1 MCYNGRIIAEYKFL
15 RIKGV
20 LMNMN
25 KDLEDFSI
33 VHDNGMNNN
42 NFVDS
47 LCHPE
52 LVSRSLNHE
61 ILKQVQNDNTLGNN
75 SLCHPEFISGSQEED
90 ILKRVPS
97 DNVFMQNNR
106 ELVGA
111 HKAFTLSESLIMM
124 AIVGVIAVITLVS
137 LSGLKPNKD
146 KLLLQKAHRATLE
159 AVAEIANDTVAYPP
173 LQSADASFRGHLLFA
188 ARRQVEMA
196 LFTPDLTQAITGDG
210 VDCTIYG
217 TPGGDTVPKQLMC
230 SKLDANGNP
239 IETTNADG
247 LIVFVYTTDCKK
259 NPPRLTLDP
268 LDPIDT
274 STRGGD
280 TVVDNTPTPTGT
292 LKPTGGGHS
301 DSVLPNIGSA
311 GETTTSG
318 NVKITPASAVLTD
331 RSVPTRDSGKYTS
344 ENKFAYL
351 FAHIMQPSG
360 KDISCNNKVCTFNTS
375 DGMSWTV
382 TDNFSAG
389 NVNSTATI
397 KVDINGDKK
406 PNKAYNPD
414 KPTEVKTPDQFT
426 FTVRANGQVTVPAND
441 AVAQKYLQSRK

>member
-1 MCYNGRIIAEYKFL
+1 
-15 RIKGV
+15 
-20 LMNMN
+20 MNMN

-33 VHDNGMNNN
+33 VYDNGMNNN
-42 NFVDS
+42 NFVD
-47 LCHPE
+47 
-52 LVSRSLNHE
+52 
-61 ILKQVQNDNTLGNN
+61 

-90 ILKRVPS
+90 ILKRVPN
-97 DNVFMQNNR
+97 DR

-196 LFTPDLTQAITGDG
+196 LFTPDLTQAITDDKL
-210 VDCTIYG
+210 DCTIYG
-217 TPGGDTVPKQLMC
+217 TPGGAPTAPKQLMC
-230 SKLDANGNP
+230 RKEDANGNP
-239 IETTNADG
+239 VTYLNSNG
-247 LIVFVYTTDCKK
+247 LIDFVYTTDCKK
-259 NPPRLTLDP
+259 NPPKLTLDP
-268 LDPIDT
+268 LDPVDT

-344 ENKFAYL
+344 ANKFAYL

-441 AVAQKYLQSRK
+441 TVAQKYLQSRK

>member
-1 MCYNGRIIAEYKFL
+1 
-15 RIKGV
+15 
-20 LMNMN
+20 MNMN

-33 VHDNGMNNN
+33 VYDNGMNNN

-52 LVSRSLNHE
+52 
-61 ILKQVQNDNTLGNN
+61 
-75 SLCHPEFISGSQEED
+75 FISESQEED
-90 ILKRVPS
+90 ILKRVPN
-97 DNVFMQNNR
+97 DR

-217 TPGGDTVPKQLMC
+217 TPGGNPNTVPYSLMC
-230 SKLDANGNP
+230 AKEDANGNP
-239 IETTNADG
+239 VTRLNSDG
-247 LIVFVYTTDCKK
+247 LTEFVYTTDCKK
-259 NPPRLTLDP
+259 NLPKLT

-274 STRGGD
+274 STFNTGN
-280 TVVDNTPTPTGT
+280 TVNTVNTGSNTIET

-331 RSVPTRDSGKYTS
+331 RSVPKRDSGKYTS

-441 AVAQKYLQSRK
+441 TVAQKYLQSRK

>member
-1 MCYNGRIIAEYKFL
+1 
-15 RIKGV
+15 
-20 LMNMN
+20 MNMN

-61 ILKQVQNDNTLGNN
+61 ILNQVQNDNMLGNS

-90 ILKRVPS
+90 ILKRVPN
-97 DNVFMQNNR
+97 DR

-196 LFTPDLTQAITGDG
+196 LFTPDLTQAITDDKL
-210 VDCTIYG
+210 DCTIYG
-217 TPGGDTVPKQLMC
+217 TPGGAPTAPKQLMC
-230 SKLDANGNP
+230 RKEDANGNP
-239 IETTNADG
+239 VTYLNSNG
-247 LIVFVYTTDCKK
+247 LIDFVYTTDCKK
-259 NPPRLTLDP
+259 NPPKLTLDP

-274 STRGGD
+274 STLDID
-280 TVVDNTPTPTGT
+280 TGNNTTGIP
-292 LKPTGGGHS
+292 KPTGGGHS
-301 DSVLPNIGSA
+301 GSA
-311 GETTTSG
+311 GEATTSG

-331 RSVPTRDSGKYTS
+331 RSVPKRDSGKYTS

>member
-25 KDLEDFSI
+25 KGFEDFSI

-42 NFVDS
+42 KFVD
-47 LCHPE
+47 
-52 LVSRSLNHE
+52 
-61 ILKQVQNDNTLGNN
+61 

-90 ILKRVPS
+90 ILKRVPNDS
-97 DNVFMQNNR
+97 VFMSNDR
-106 ELVGA
+106 ELVGT

-217 TPGGDTVPKQLMC
+217 TPGGNPNTVPYSLMC
-230 SKLDANGNP
+230 AKEDANGNP
-239 IETTNADG
+239 VTRLNSDG
-247 LIVFVYTTDCKK
+247 LTEFVYTTDCKK
-259 NPPRLTLDP
+259 NLPKLT

-274 STRGGD
+274 STFNTGN
-280 TVVDNTPTPTGT
+280 TVNTVNTVNTGSNTIET

-311 GETTTSG
+311 GETTTTG

-344 ENKFAYL
+344 ANKFAYL

>member
-1 MCYNGRIIAEYKFL
+1 MD
-15 RIKGV
+15 
-20 LMNMN
+20 MN

-33 VHDNGMNNN
+33 VYDNGMNNN

-52 LVSRSLNHE
+52 
-61 ILKQVQNDNTLGNN
+61 
-75 SLCHPEFISGSQEED
+75 FISGSHEED
-90 ILKRVPS
+90 ILKRVPN
-97 DNVFMQNNR
+97 DR

-196 LFTPDLTQAITGDG
+196 LFTPDLTQAITDDKL
-210 VDCTIYG
+210 DCTIYG
-217 TPGGDTVPKQLMC
+217 TPGGAPKTAPLELMC
-230 SKLDANGNP
+230 AKVDANGNP
-239 IETTNADG
+239 VTRLNSDG
-247 LIVFVYTTDCKK
+247 LTEFVYTTDCKNTTTERTLEPLK
-259 NPPRLTLDP
+259 PLGPINP
-268 LDPIDT
+268 
-274 STRGGD
+274 STWN
-280 TVVDNTPTPTGT
+280 VNTGSNTTGT
-292 LKPTGGGHS
+292 LQPTGGGHS

-311 GETTTSG
+311 GETTTSS

-441 AVAQKYLQSRK
+441 TVAQKYLQSRK

>member
-52 LVSRSLNHE
+52 
-61 ILKQVQNDNTLGNN
+61 
-75 SLCHPEFISGSQEED
+75 FISGSQEED
-90 ILKRVPS
+90 ILKRVPN
-97 DNVFMQNNR
+97 DR

-217 TPGGDTVPKQLMC
+217 TPGGDPNPTVPKQLMC

-239 IETTNADG
+239 VTRLNSDG
-247 LIVFVYTTDCKK
+247 LIEFVYTTDCKK
-259 NPPRLTLDP
+259 NPPKLTLDP
-268 LDPIDT
+268 PDPVDT

-280 TVVDNTPTPTGT
+280 TVVDNTPAPTGT

-331 RSVPTRDSGKYTS
+331 RSVPKRDSGKYTS

>member
-1 MCYNGRIIAEYKFL
+1 
-15 RIKGV
+15 
-20 LMNMN
+20 MNMN

-52 LVSRSLNHE
+52 
-61 ILKQVQNDNTLGNN
+61 
-75 SLCHPEFISGSQEED
+75 FISGTQEED
-90 ILKRVPS
+90 ILKRVPN
-97 DNVFMQNNR
+97 DR

-196 LFTPDLTQAITGDG
+196 LITPDLTHAITDEEL
-210 VDCTIYG
+210 DCTIYG
-217 TPGGDTVPKQLMC
+217 TPGGGPNTMRQTYACYKE
-230 SKLDANGNP
+230 DANGNP

-247 LIVFVYTTDCKK
+247 IIEFVMTTDCQKITTK
-259 NPPRLTLDP
+259 QNIDP
-268 LDPIDT
+268 LGPIDT
-274 STRGGD
+274 STLDVD
-280 TVVDNTPTPTGT
+280 TGNNTTEI

-344 ENKFAYL
+344 ANKFAYL

>member
-1 MCYNGRIIAEYKFL
+1 
-15 RIKGV
+15 
-20 LMNMN
+20 MNMN

-33 VHDNGMNNN
+33 VYDNGMNNN
-42 NFVDS
+42 NFVD
-47 LCHPE
+47 
-52 LVSRSLNHE
+52 
-61 ILKQVQNDNTLGNN
+61 

-90 ILKRVPS
+90 ILKRVPN
-97 DNVFMQNNR
+97 DR

-196 LFTPDLTQAITGDG
+196 LFTPDLTQAITDDKL
-210 VDCTIYG
+210 DCTIYG
-217 TPGGDTVPKQLMC
+217 TPGGAPTAPKQLMC
-230 SKLDANGNP
+230 RKEDANGNP
-239 IETTNADG
+239 VTYLNSNG
-247 LIVFVYTTDCKK
+247 LIDFVYTTDCKK
-259 NPPRLTLDP
+259 NPPKLTLDP
-268 LDPIDT
+268 LDPVDT

-344 ENKFAYL
+344 ANKFAYL

-360 KDISCNNKVCTFNTS
+360 KDISCNNTVCTFNTS

>member
-1 MCYNGRIIAEYKFL
+1 
-15 RIKGV
+15 
-20 LMNMN
+20 MNMN

-33 VHDNGMNNN
+33 VYDNGMNNN

-52 LVSRSLNHE
+52 
-61 ILKQVQNDNTLGNN
+61 
-75 SLCHPEFISGSQEED
+75 FISESQEED
-90 ILKRVPS
+90 ILKRVPN
-97 DNVFMQNNR
+97 DR

-196 LFTPDLTQAITGDG
+196 LFTPDLTHAITDEEL
-210 VDCTIYG
+210 DCTIYG
-217 TPGGDTVPKQLMC
+217 TPGGDPNPTVPKQLMC
-230 SKLDANGNP
+230 LKIDANGNP
-239 IETTNADG
+239 VTRLNSDG
-247 LIVFVYTTDCKK
+247 MIDFVYTTNCKNTTK
-259 NPPRLTLDP
+259 LTLDPLDP

-274 STRGGD
+274 STLNVD
-280 TVVDNTPTPTGT
+280 TGNNTTGIP
-292 LKPTGGGHS
+292 KPTGGGHS

-331 RSVPTRDSGKYTS
+331 RSVPKRDSGKYTS

>member
-1 MCYNGRIIAEYKFL
+1 
-15 RIKGV
+15 
-20 LMNMN
+20 MNMN

-52 LVSRSLNHE
+52 
-61 ILKQVQNDNTLGNN
+61 
-75 SLCHPEFISGSQEED
+75 FISGSQEED
-90 ILKRVPS
+90 ILKRVPN
-97 DNVFMQNNR
+97 DR

-196 LFTPDLTQAITGDG
+196 LFTPDLTQAITDDKL
-210 VDCTIYG
+210 DCTIYG
-217 TPGGDTVPKQLMC
+217 TPGGDPNPTVPKQLMC
-230 SKLDANGNP
+230 QKVDANGNP
-239 IETTNADG
+239 VTYLNSNG
-247 LIVFVYTTDCKK
+247 LIDFVYTTNCKNTTK
-259 NPPRLTLDP
+259 LTLDP

-274 STRGGD
+274 STWD
-280 TVVDNTPTPTGT
+280 VNTGSNTTEI

>member
-1 MCYNGRIIAEYKFL
+1 MD
-15 RIKGV
+15 
-20 LMNMN
+20 MN

-33 VHDNGMNNN
+33 VFDNGMNDN

-47 LCHPE
+47 ETHFE
-52 LVSRSLNHE
+52 FFKGFKMQKSL
-61 ILKQVQNDNTLGNN
+61 
-75 SLCHPEFISGSQEED
+75 
-90 ILKRVPS
+90 
-97 DNVFMQNNR
+97 
-106 ELVGA
+106 
-111 HKAFTLSESLIMM
+111 AFTLSESLIMM

-173 LQSADASFRGHLLFA
+173 LQSADASFRGHLFFA

-217 TPGGDTVPKQLMC
+217 TPGGDPNPTVPKQLMC
-230 SKLDANGNP
+230 AKIDANGNP
-239 IETTNADG
+239 VTRLNSDG
-247 LIVFVYTTDCKK
+247 LTEFVYTTDCKK
-259 NPPRLTLDP
+259 NPPKLTLDP
-268 LDPIDT
+268 LDPVDT

>member
-1 MCYNGRIIAEYKFL
+1 MD
-15 RIKGV
+15 
-20 LMNMN
+20 MN

-33 VHDNGMNNN
+33 VYDNGMNDN

-47 LCHPE
+47 ETHFE
-52 LVSRSLNHE
+52 FFKGFKMQKSL
-61 ILKQVQNDNTLGNN
+61 
-75 SLCHPEFISGSQEED
+75 
-90 ILKRVPS
+90 
-97 DNVFMQNNR
+97 
-106 ELVGA
+106 
-111 HKAFTLSESLIMM
+111 AFTLSESLIMM

-173 LQSADASFRGHLLFA
+173 LQSADASFRGHILFA
-188 ARRQVEMA
+188 IRRQVKMA
-196 LFTPDLTQAITGDG
+196 ALS
-210 VDCTIYG
+210 C
-217 TPGGDTVPKQLMC
+217 PKE
-230 SKLDANGNP
+230 DANGKP
-239 IETTNADG
+239 ITRLNSDG
-247 LIVFVYTTDCKK
+247 LIEHVITTDCKR
-259 NPPRLTLDP
+259 NTLRTLDF
-268 LDPIDT
+268 LDPVDT

-311 GETTTSG
+311 GETTTSS

-344 ENKFAYL
+344 ANKFAYL

-414 KPTEVKTPDQFT
+414 KPTEVRTPDQFT

>member
-1 MCYNGRIIAEYKFL
+1 M
-15 RIKGV
+15 
-20 LMNMN
+20 
-25 KDLEDFSI
+25 
-33 VHDNGMNNN
+33 
-42 NFVDS
+42 
-47 LCHPE
+47 
-52 LVSRSLNHE
+52 
-61 ILKQVQNDNTLGNN
+61 
-75 SLCHPEFISGSQEED
+75 
-90 ILKRVPS
+90 KRVPN
-97 DNVFMQNNR
+97 DR
-106 ELVGA
+106 ELVGV

-196 LFTPDLTQAITGDG
+196 LITPDLTLAITDEEF

-217 TPGGDTVPKQLMC
+217 TPGGGPNTTRLTYMC
-230 SKLDANGNP
+230 YKEDANGNP

-247 LIVFVYTTDCKK
+247 LIEFVMTTNCK
-259 NPPRLTLDP
+259 NTLKTIEHI
-268 LDPIDT
+268 DPIDT
-274 STRGGD
+274 STLDVD
-280 TVVDNTPTPTGT
+280 TGNNTTEI

>member
-1 MCYNGRIIAEYKFL
+1 
-15 RIKGV
+15 
-20 LMNMN
+20 MNMN

-52 LVSRSLNHE
+52 
-61 ILKQVQNDNTLGNN
+61 
-75 SLCHPEFISGSQEED
+75 FISGSQEED
-90 ILKRVPS
+90 ILKRVPN
-97 DNVFMQNNR
+97 DR

-196 LFTPDLTQAITGDG
+196 LFTPDLTHAITDEEL
-210 VDCTIYG
+210 DCTIYG
-217 TPGGDTVPKQLMC
+217 TPGGDPTVPTKLMC
-230 SKLDANGNP
+230 IKEDANGNP
-239 IETTNADG
+239 VTRLNSDG
-247 LIVFVYTTDCKK
+247 IMVFVRTTDCKK
-259 NPPRLTLDP
+259 TLPKLTLDP

-274 STRGGD
+274 STLNVD
-280 TVVDNTPTPTGT
+280 TGNNTTGIP
-292 LKPTGGGHS
+292 KPTGGGHS

-311 GETTTSG
+311 GEATTSG

-331 RSVPTRDSGKYTS
+331 RSVPKRDSGKYTS
-344 ENKFAYL
+344 ANKFAYL

-360 KDISCNNKVCTFNTS
+360 KDISCSNKVCTFNTS

>member
-1 MCYNGRIIAEYKFL
+1 MCYNGRIIAEYNFL

-33 VHDNGMNNN
+33 VYDNGMNNN

-52 LVSRSLNHE
+52 
-61 ILKQVQNDNTLGNN
+61 
-75 SLCHPEFISGSQEED
+75 FISESQEED
-90 ILKRVPS
+90 ILKRVPN
-97 DNVFMQNNR
+97 DR

-196 LFTPDLTQAITGDG
+196 LFTPDLTQAITDDKL
-210 VDCTIYG
+210 DCTIYG
-217 TPGGDTVPKQLMC
+217 TPGGAPTAPKQLMC
-230 SKLDANGNP
+230 RKEDANGNP
-239 IETTNADG
+239 VTYLNSNG
-247 LIVFVYTTDCKK
+247 LIDFVYTTDCKK
-259 NPPRLTLDP
+259 NPPKLTLDP

-344 ENKFAYL
+344 ANKFAYL

>member
-1 MCYNGRIIAEYKFL
+1 
-15 RIKGV
+15 
-20 LMNMN
+20 MNMN

-52 LVSRSLNHE
+52 FS
-61 ILKQVQNDNTLGNN
+61 
-75 SLCHPEFISGSQEED
+75 SGSQEEY
-90 ILKRVPS
+90 ILKRVPN
-97 DNVFMQNNR
+97 DR

-217 TPGGDTVPKQLMC
+217 TPGGNPNTVPYSLMC
-230 SKLDANGNP
+230 AKEDANGNP
-239 IETTNADG
+239 VTRLNSDG
-247 LIVFVYTTDCKK
+247 LTEFVYTTDCKK
-259 NPPRLTLDP
+259 NLPKLT

-274 STRGGD
+274 STFNTGN
-280 TVVDNTPTPTGT
+280 TVNTVNTGSNT
-292 LKPTGGGHS
+292 IEILKPTGGGHS
-301 DSVLPNIGSA
+301 DSVLPNIGSV

-331 RSVPTRDSGKYTS
+331 RSVPKRDSGKYTS

>member
-1 MCYNGRIIAEYKFL
+1 MD
-15 RIKGV
+15 
-20 LMNMN
+20 MN

-33 VHDNGMNNN
+33 VYDNGMNNN

-61 ILKQVQNDNTLGNN
+61 ILNQVQNDNTLGNN
-75 SLCHPEFISGSQEED
+75 SLCHPEFSSGSQEED
-90 ILKRVPS
+90 ILKRVPN
-97 DNVFMQNNR
+97 DR

-239 IETTNADG
+239 VTRLNSDG
-247 LIVFVYTTDCKK
+247 LTEFVYTTDCKK

-274 STRGGD
+274 STF
-280 TVVDNTPTPTGT
+280 TVNTGNNTIET

-311 GETTTSG
+311 GETTTSS

>member
-1 MCYNGRIIAEYKFL
+1 MCYNGRIIAEYNFL

-52 LVSRSLNHE
+52 
-61 ILKQVQNDNTLGNN
+61 
-75 SLCHPEFISGSQEED
+75 FISESQEED
-90 ILKRVPS
+90 ILKRVPN
-97 DNVFMQNNR
+97 DR

-239 IETTNADG
+239 VTRLNSDG
-247 LIVFVYTTDCKK
+247 LIEFVYTTDCKTITAK
-259 NPPRLTLDP
+259 LTLDP
-268 LDPIDT
+268 IDPIDT
-274 STRGGD
+274 STLNVD
-280 TVVDNTPTPTGT
+280 TGNNTTGIP
-292 LKPTGGGHS
+292 KPTGGGHS

-311 GETTTSG
+311 GEATTSG

-331 RSVPTRDSGKYTS
+331 RSVPKRDSGKYTS

>member
-33 VHDNGMNNN
+33 VYDNGMNNN

-52 LVSRSLNHE
+52 
-61 ILKQVQNDNTLGNN
+61 
-75 SLCHPEFISGSQEED
+75 FISGAQEED
-90 ILKRVPS
+90 ILKRVPNDS
-97 DNVFMQNNR
+97 VFMQDDR

-173 LQSADASFRGHLLFA
+173 LQSADASFREHLLFA

-239 IETTNADG
+239 VTRLNSDG
-247 LIVFVYTTDCKK
+247 LIEFVYTTNCKTITAK
-259 NPPRLTLDP
+259 LT

-274 STRGGD
+274 STFNTGNTGN
-280 TVVDNTPTPTGT
+280 TVNTGSNTIEI

-301 DSVLPNIGSA
+301 DSVLPNIGSV

-331 RSVPTRDSGKYTS
+331 RSVPKRDSGKYTS

>member
-52 LVSRSLNHE
+52 
-61 ILKQVQNDNTLGNN
+61 
-75 SLCHPEFISGSQEED
+75 FISGSQEED
-90 ILKRVPS
+90 ILKRVPNDS
-97 DNVFMQNNR
+97 VFMQNDR

-196 LFTPDLTQAITGDG
+196 LFTPDLTHAITDEEL
-210 VDCTIYG
+210 DCTIYG
-217 TPGGDTVPKQLMC
+217 TPGGGPRTAPSDKLMC
-230 SKLDANGNP
+230 AKIDANGNP
-239 IETTNADG
+239 VTRLNSDG
-247 LIVFVYTTDCKK
+247 LTEFVYTTDCKQ
-259 NPPRLTLDP
+259 NPPKLTLDP
-268 LDPIDT
+268 LDPVDT

-311 GETTTSG
+311 GEATTSG

-331 RSVPTRDSGKYTS
+331 RSVPKRDSGKYTS

-360 KDISCNNKVCTFNTS
+360 KDISCSNKVCTFNTS

>member
-1 MCYNGRIIAEYKFL
+1 MCYNGRIIAEYIFL

-33 VHDNGMNNN
+33 VYDNGMNNN

-52 LVSRSLNHE
+52 
-61 ILKQVQNDNTLGNN
+61 
-75 SLCHPEFISGSQEED
+75 FISGFQEED
-90 ILKRVPS
+90 ILKRVPN
-97 DNVFMQNNR
+97 DR

-217 TPGGDTVPKQLMC
+217 TPGGDPNPTVPKQLMC

-239 IETTNADG
+239 VTRLNSDG
-247 LIVFVYTTDCKK
+247 LTEFVYTTDCKK
-259 NPPRLTLDP
+259 NPPKLT

-274 STRGGD
+274 STF
-280 TVVDNTPTPTGT
+280 NTGNTGNT
-292 LKPTGGGHS
+292 GSNTIEILKPTGGGHS

-311 GETTTSG
+311 GEATTSG

-331 RSVPTRDSGKYTS
+331 RSVPKRDSGKYTS
-344 ENKFAYL
+344 ANKFAYL

-360 KDISCNNKVCTFNTS
+360 KDISCSNKVCTFNTS

>member
-1 MCYNGRIIAEYKFL
+1 
-15 RIKGV
+15 
-20 LMNMN
+20 MNMN

-33 VHDNGMNNN
+33 VYDNGMNNN

-52 LVSRSLNHE
+52 
-61 ILKQVQNDNTLGNN
+61 
-75 SLCHPEFISGSQEED
+75 FISESQEED
-90 ILKRVPS
+90 ILKRVPN
-97 DNVFMQNNR
+97 DR

-239 IETTNADG
+239 VTRLNSDG
-247 LIVFVYTTDCKK
+247 LTEFVYTTDCKK

-274 STRGGD
+274 STF
-280 TVVDNTPTPTGT
+280 TVNTGNNTIET

-311 GETTTSG
+311 GETTTSS

>member
-1 MCYNGRIIAEYKFL
+1 
-15 RIKGV
+15 
-20 LMNMN
+20 MNMN

-33 VHDNGMNNN
+33 VDDNGMNNN

-61 ILKQVQNDNTLGNN
+61 ILNQVQNDNTLGYN
-75 SLCHPEFISGSQEED
+75 SLCHPEFSLGSQEED

-196 LFTPDLTQAITGDG
+196 L
-210 VDCTIYG
+210 
-217 TPGGDTVPKQLMC
+217 LMC
-230 SKLDANGNP
+230 AKIDANGNP
-239 IETTNADG
+239 VTRLNSDG
-247 LIVFVYTTDCKK
+247 LIEFVYTTDCKK
-259 NPPRLTLDP
+259 NPPKLTLDP

-274 STRGGD
+274 STLNVD
-280 TVVDNTPTPTGT
+280 TGNNTTEI

-301 DSVLPNIGSA
+301 DSILPNIGSA

-344 ENKFAYL
+344 ANKFAYL

>member
-1 MCYNGRIIAEYKFL
+1 
-15 RIKGV
+15 
-20 LMNMN
+20 MNMN

-52 LVSRSLNHE
+52 
-61 ILKQVQNDNTLGNN
+61 
-75 SLCHPEFISGSQEED
+75 FISGSQEED
-90 ILKRVPS
+90 ILKRVPN
-97 DNVFMQNNR
+97 DR

-196 LFTPDLTQAITGDG
+196 LITPDLTHAITDEEL
-210 VDCTIYG
+210 DCTIYG
-217 TPGGDTVPKQLMC
+217 TPGGGPNTTRLTYMC
-230 SKLDANGNP
+230 YKEDANGNP

-247 LIVFVYTTDCKK
+247 LIEFVMTTNCK
-259 NPPRLTLDP
+259 NTLKTIEHI
-268 LDPIDT
+268 DPIDT
-274 STRGGD
+274 STLDVD
-280 TVVDNTPTPTGT
+280 TGNNTTEI

>member
-1 MCYNGRIIAEYKFL
+1 
-15 RIKGV
+15 
-20 LMNMN
+20 MNMN

-47 LCHPE
+47 LCLPE

-61 ILKQVQNDNTLGNN
+61 ILNQVQNDNMLGNS

-90 ILKRVPS
+90 ILKRVPN
-97 DNVFMQNNR
+97 DR

-173 LQSADASFRGHLLFA
+173 LQSADASFREHLLFA

-239 IETTNADG
+239 VTRLNSDG
-247 LIVFVYTTDCKK
+247 LTEFVYTTDCKK
-259 NPPRLTLDP
+259 ITTKLTIDP
-268 LDPIDT
+268 LGPIDPIDT
-274 STRGGD
+274 STLNVD
-280 TVVDNTPTPTGT
+280 TGNNTTGIP
-292 LKPTGGGHS
+292 KPTGGGHS

-311 GETTTSG
+311 GEATTSG

-331 RSVPTRDSGKYTS
+331 RSVPKRDSGKYTS
-344 ENKFAYL
+344 TNKFAYL

-360 KDISCNNKVCTFNTS
+360 KDISCSNKVCTFNTS

>member
-52 LVSRSLNHE
+52 
-61 ILKQVQNDNTLGNN
+61 
-75 SLCHPEFISGSQEED
+75 FISGSQEED
-90 ILKRVPS
+90 ILKRVPN
-97 DNVFMQNNR
+97 DR

-196 LFTPDLTQAITGDG
+196 LFTPDLTHAITDEEL
-210 VDCTIYG
+210 DCTIYG
-217 TPGGDTVPKQLMC
+217 TPGGGPYTAPSNKLMC
-230 SKLDANGNP
+230 AKIDANGNP
-239 IETTNADG
+239 VTRLNSDG
-247 LIVFVYTTDCKK
+247 LIVFVYTTDCEKTLPK
-259 NPPRLTLDP
+259 LTLDP
-268 LDPIDT
+268 IDPIDT
-274 STRGGD
+274 STLNVD
-280 TVVDNTPTPTGT
+280 TGNNTTGIP
-292 LKPTGGGHS
+292 KPTGGGHS

-311 GETTTSG
+311 GEATTSG

-331 RSVPTRDSGKYTS
+331 RSVPKRDSGKYTS

-360 KDISCNNKVCTFNTS
+360 KDISCSNKVCTFNTS

>member
-1 MCYNGRIIAEYKFL
+1 MCYNGRIIAEYNFL

-52 LVSRSLNHE
+52 
-61 ILKQVQNDNTLGNN
+61 
-75 SLCHPEFISGSQEED
+75 FISESQEED
-90 ILKRVPS
+90 ILKRVPN
-97 DNVFMQNNR
+97 DR

-196 LFTPDLTQAITGDG
+196 L
-210 VDCTIYG
+210 
-217 TPGGDTVPKQLMC
+217 LMC

-239 IETTNADG
+239 VTRLNSDG
-247 LIVFVYTTDCKK
+247 LIEFVYTTDCKTITAK
-259 NPPRLTLDP
+259 LTLDP
-268 LDPIDT
+268 IDPIDT
-274 STRGGD
+274 STLNVD
-280 TVVDNTPTPTGT
+280 TGNNTTGIP
-292 LKPTGGGHS
+292 KPTGGGHS

-311 GETTTSG
+311 GEATTSG

-344 ENKFAYL
+344 ANKFAYL

-426 FTVRANGQVTVPAND
+426 FTVRANGQVTVPVND

>member
-1 MCYNGRIIAEYKFL
+1 
-15 RIKGV
+15 
-20 LMNMN
+20 MNMN

-52 LVSRSLNHE
+52 
-61 ILKQVQNDNTLGNN
+61 
-75 SLCHPEFISGSQEED
+75 FISGTQEED
-90 ILKRVPS
+90 ILKRVPN
-97 DNVFMQNNR
+97 DR

-196 LFTPDLTQAITGDG
+196 LITPDLTYAITDEEL
-210 VDCTIYG
+210 DCTIYG
-217 TPGGDTVPKQLMC
+217 TPGGGPNTMRQTYMC
-230 SKLDANGNP
+230 YKEDANGNP

-247 LIVFVYTTDCKK
+247 LIEFVMTTDCQKITTK
-259 NPPRLTLDP
+259 QNIDP
-268 LDPIDT
+268 LGPIDT
-274 STRGGD
+274 STLDVD
-280 TVVDNTPTPTGT
+280 TGNNTTEI

-344 ENKFAYL
+344 ANKFAYL

>member
-33 VHDNGMNNN
+33 VYDNGMNNN

-61 ILKQVQNDNTLGNN
+61 ILNQVQNDNTLGYN
-75 SLCHPEFISGSQEED
+75 SLCHPEFSLGSQEED

-239 IETTNADG
+239 VTRLNSDG
-247 LIVFVYTTDCKK
+247 LTEFVYTTD
-259 NPPRLTLDP
+259 
-268 LDPIDT
+268 
-274 STRGGD
+274 
-280 TVVDNTPTPTGT
+280 
-292 LKPTGGGHS
+292 
-301 DSVLPNIGSA
+301 
-311 GETTTSG
+311 
-318 NVKITPASAVLTD
+318 
-331 RSVPTRDSGKYTS
+331 
-344 ENKFAYL
+344 
-351 FAHIMQPSG
+351 
-360 KDISCNNKVCTFNTS
+360 
-375 DGMSWTV
+375 
-382 TDNFSAG
+382 
-389 NVNSTATI
+389 
-397 KVDINGDKK
+397 
-406 PNKAYNPD
+406 
-414 KPTEVKTPDQFT
+414 
-426 FTVRANGQVTVPAND
+426 
-441 AVAQKYLQSRK
+441 

>member
-1 MCYNGRIIAEYKFL
+1 MCYNGRIIAEYNFL

-52 LVSRSLNHE
+52 
-61 ILKQVQNDNTLGNN
+61 
-75 SLCHPEFISGSQEED
+75 FISESQEED
-90 ILKRVPS
+90 ILKRVPN
-97 DNVFMQNNR
+97 DR

-239 IETTNADG
+239 VTRLNSDG
-247 LIVFVYTTDCKK
+247 LIEFVYTTNCKTITAK
-259 NPPRLTLDP
+259 LTLDP
-268 LDPIDT
+268 IDPIDT
-274 STRGGD
+274 STLNVD
-280 TVVDNTPTPTGT
+280 TGNNTTGIP
-292 LKPTGGGHS
+292 KPTGGGHS
-301 DSVLPNIGSA
+301 DSVLPNIGSV

-331 RSVPTRDSGKYTS
+331 RSVPKRDSGKYTS

-360 KDISCNNKVCTFNTS
+360 KDISCSNKVCTFNTS

>member
-1 MCYNGRIIAEYKFL
+1 
-15 RIKGV
+15 
-20 LMNMN
+20 MNMN

-52 LVSRSLNHE
+52 
-61 ILKQVQNDNTLGNN
+61 
-75 SLCHPEFISGSQEED
+75 FISGSQEED
-90 ILKRVPS
+90 ILKRVPN
-97 DNVFMQNNR
+97 DR

-196 LFTPDLTQAITGDG
+196 LFTPDLTQAITDDEL
-210 VDCTIYG
+210 DCTISG
-217 TPGGDTVPKQLMC
+217 TPGGDPTVPKKFMC
-230 SKLDANGNP
+230 IKEDANGNP
-239 IETTNADG
+239 VTRLNSDG
-247 LIVFVYTTDCKK
+247 LIEFVQTTDCKR
-259 NPPRLTLDP
+259 NTLRTLDF
-268 LDPIDT
+268 LDTVDT
-274 STRGGD
+274 STLDID
-280 TVVDNTPTPTGT
+280 TGNNTTEI

-331 RSVPTRDSGKYTS
+331 RSVPKRDSGKYTS
-344 ENKFAYL
+344 ANKFAYL

>member
-1 MCYNGRIIAEYKFL
+1 
-15 RIKGV
+15 
-20 LMNMN
+20 MNMN

-33 VHDNGMNNN
+33 VYDNGMNNN
-42 NFVDS
+42 NFVD
-47 LCHPE
+47 
-52 LVSRSLNHE
+52 
-61 ILKQVQNDNTLGNN
+61 

-90 ILKRVPS
+90 ILKRVPN
-97 DNVFMQNNR
+97 DR

-196 LFTPDLTQAITGDG
+196 LFTPDLTQAITDDKL
-210 VDCTIYG
+210 DCTIYG
-217 TPGGDTVPKQLMC
+217 TPGGDPNPTVPKQLMC
-230 SKLDANGNP
+230 QKVDANGNP
-239 IETTNADG
+239 VTYLNSNG
-247 LIVFVYTTDCKK
+247 LIDFVYTTNCKNTTK
-259 NPPRLTLDP
+259 LTLDP

-274 STRGGD
+274 STWD
-280 TVVDNTPTPTGT
+280 VNTGSNTTEI

-344 ENKFAYL
+344 ANKFAYL

>member
-1 MCYNGRIIAEYKFL
+1 
-15 RIKGV
+15 
-20 LMNMN
+20 MNMN

-52 LVSRSLNHE
+52 
-61 ILKQVQNDNTLGNN
+61 
-75 SLCHPEFISGSQEED
+75 FISGTQEED
-90 ILKRVPS
+90 ILKRVPN
-97 DNVFMQNNR
+97 DR

-230 SKLDANGNP
+230 PKLDANGNP

-274 STRGGD
+274 STF
-280 TVVDNTPTPTGT
+280 TVNTGNNTIEI

-311 GETTTSG
+311 GEATTSG

-360 KDISCNNKVCTFNTS
+360 KDISCNNKVCTFNTA

>member
-1 MCYNGRIIAEYKFL
+1 
-15 RIKGV
+15 
-20 LMNMN
+20 MNMN

-52 LVSRSLNHE
+52 FS
-61 ILKQVQNDNTLGNN
+61 
-75 SLCHPEFISGSQEED
+75 SGSQEED
-90 ILKRVPS
+90 ILKRVPN
-97 DNVFMQNNR
+97 DR

-217 TPGGDTVPKQLMC
+217 TPNTMRQTYMC
-230 SKLDANGNP
+230 YKEDANGNP

-247 LIVFVYTTDCKK
+247 LIGFVMTTNCKK
-259 NPPRLTLDP
+259 NTLKLT

-274 STRGGD
+274 STFNTGN
-280 TVVDNTPTPTGT
+280 TVNTVNTGSNT
-292 LKPTGGGHS
+292 TEILKPTGGGHS

-441 AVAQKYLQSRK
+441 TVAQKYLQSRK

>member
-1 MCYNGRIIAEYKFL
+1 
-15 RIKGV
+15 
-20 LMNMN
+20 MNMN

-52 LVSRSLNHE
+52 
-61 ILKQVQNDNTLGNN
+61 
-75 SLCHPEFISGSQEED
+75 FISGTQEED
-90 ILKRVPS
+90 ILKRVPN
-97 DNVFMQNNR
+97 DR

-196 LFTPDLTQAITGDG
+196 L
-210 VDCTIYG
+210 
-217 TPGGDTVPKQLMC
+217 LMC
-230 SKLDANGNP
+230 IEEDANGNP
-239 IETTNADG
+239 VTRLNSDG
-247 LIVFVYTTDCKK
+247 IIVFVQTTDCKK
-259 NPPRLTLDP
+259 TLPKLTLDP

-274 STRGGD
+274 STLNVD
-280 TVVDNTPTPTGT
+280 TGNNTTGIP
-292 LKPTGGGHS
+292 KPTGGGHS

-311 GETTTSG
+311 GEATTSG

-331 RSVPTRDSGKYTS
+331 RSVPKRDSGKYTS

-360 KDISCNNKVCTFNTS
+360 KDISCSNKVCTFNTS

>member
-1 MCYNGRIIAEYKFL
+1 
-15 RIKGV
+15 
-20 LMNMN
+20 MNMN

-52 LVSRSLNHE
+52 FS
-61 ILKQVQNDNTLGNN
+61 
-75 SLCHPEFISGSQEED
+75 SGSQEED
-90 ILKRVPS
+90 ILKRVPN
-97 DNVFMQNNR
+97 DR

-196 LFTPDLTQAITGDG
+196 LFTPDLTHAITDEE

-217 TPGGDTVPKQLMC
+217 TPGGDPNPTVPKQLMC
-230 SKLDANGNP
+230 LKIDANGNP
-239 IETTNADG
+239 VTRLNSDG
-247 LIVFVYTTDCKK
+247 MIDFVYTTNCKNTTK
-259 NPPRLTLDP
+259 LTIDP
-268 LDPIDT
+268 LGPIDPIDT
-274 STRGGD
+274 STLNVD
-280 TVVDNTPTPTGT
+280 TGNNTTGIP
-292 LKPTGGGHS
+292 KPTGGGHS

-311 GETTTSG
+311 GEATTSG

-331 RSVPTRDSGKYTS
+331 RSVPKRDSGKYTS
-344 ENKFAYL
+344 TNKFAYL

>member
-52 LVSRSLNHE
+52 
-61 ILKQVQNDNTLGNN
+61 
-75 SLCHPEFISGSQEED
+75 FISGSQEED
-90 ILKRVPS
+90 ILKRVPN
-97 DNVFMQNNR
+97 DR

-239 IETTNADG
+239 VTRLNSDG
-247 LIVFVYTTDCKK
+247 LIEFVYTTNCKTITAK
-259 NPPRLTLDP
+259 LTLDP
-268 LDPIDT
+268 IDPIDPIDT
-274 STRGGD
+274 STLNVD
-280 TVVDNTPTPTGT
+280 TGNNTTGIP
-292 LKPTGGGHS
+292 KPTGGGHS

-311 GETTTSG
+311 GEATTSG

-344 ENKFAYL
+344 ANKFAYL

-426 FTVRANGQVTVPAND
+426 FTVRANGQVTVPVND

>member
-1 MCYNGRIIAEYKFL
+1 MCYNGRIIAEYNFL

-52 LVSRSLNHE
+52 
-61 ILKQVQNDNTLGNN
+61 
-75 SLCHPEFISGSQEED
+75 FISESQEED
-90 ILKRVPS
+90 ILKRVPN
-97 DNVFMQNNR
+97 DR

-239 IETTNADG
+239 VIRLNSDG
-247 LIVFVYTTDCKK
+247 LIEFVYTTDCKTITAK
-259 NPPRLTLDP
+259 LTLDP
-268 LDPIDT
+268 IDPIDT
-274 STRGGD
+274 STLNVD
-280 TVVDNTPTPTGT
+280 TGNNTTGIP
-292 LKPTGGGHS
+292 KPTGGGHS

-311 GETTTSG
+311 GEATTSG

-344 ENKFAYL
+344 ANKFAYL

-426 FTVRANGQVTVPAND
+426 FTVRANGQVTVPVND

>member
-1 MCYNGRIIAEYKFL
+1 
-15 RIKGV
+15 
-20 LMNMN
+20 MNMN

-52 LVSRSLNHE
+52 
-61 ILKQVQNDNTLGNN
+61 
-75 SLCHPEFISGSQEED
+75 FISESQEED
-90 ILKRVPS
+90 ILKRVPN
-97 DNVFMQNNR
+97 DR

-239 IETTNADG
+239 VTRLNSDG
-247 LIVFVYTTDCKK
+247 LTEFVYTTDCKTITAK
-259 NPPRLTLDP
+259 LTLDP
-268 LDPIDT
+268 IDPIDT
-274 STRGGD
+274 STLNVD
-280 TVVDNTPTPTGT
+280 TGNNTTGIP
-292 LKPTGGGHS
+292 KPTGGGHS

-311 GETTTSG
+311 GEATTSG

-331 RSVPTRDSGKYTS
+331 RSVPKRDSGKYTS

>member
-1 MCYNGRIIAEYKFL
+1 
-15 RIKGV
+15 
-20 LMNMN
+20 MNMN

-52 LVSRSLNHE
+52 
-61 ILKQVQNDNTLGNN
+61 
-75 SLCHPEFISGSQEED
+75 FISGSQEED
-90 ILKRVPS
+90 ILKRVPN
-97 DNVFMQNNR
+97 DR

-217 TPGGDTVPKQLMC
+217 TPGGDTVPKRLMC

-239 IETTNADG
+239 VTRLNSDG
-247 LIVFVYTTDCKK
+247 LIEFVYTTDCKTITAK
-259 NPPRLTLDP
+259 LTLDP
-268 LDPIDT
+268 IDPIDT
-274 STRGGD
+274 STLNVD
-280 TVVDNTPTPTGT
+280 TGNNTTGIP
-292 LKPTGGGHS
+292 KPTGGGHS

-311 GETTTSG
+311 GEATTSG

-344 ENKFAYL
+344 ANKFAYL

-426 FTVRANGQVTVPAND
+426 FTVRANGQVTVPVND